1 MPHFSGFL
9 GNEWA
14 ESSKAGRHPSEDLAA
29 GELDGL
35 MKTIHLI
42 PLDHFAAFSPSHLWK
57 GQGLRVQ
64 ILPVFL
70 LDVSVF
76 GVSSLSLPQGPVS
89 SV

>member
-42 PLDHFAAFSPSHLWK
+42 PLD
-57 GQGLRVQ
+57 
-64 ILPVFL
+64 
-70 LDVSVF
+70 
-76 GVSSLSLPQGPVS
+76 LSFPICTEEYLVL
-89 SV
+89 